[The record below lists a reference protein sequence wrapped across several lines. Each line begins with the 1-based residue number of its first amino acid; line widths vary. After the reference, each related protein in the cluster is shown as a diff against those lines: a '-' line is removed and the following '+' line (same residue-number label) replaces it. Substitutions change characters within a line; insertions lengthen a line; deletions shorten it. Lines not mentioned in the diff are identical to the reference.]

1 MLYATEDDSAEQGI
15 EEADVIQEETDA
27 SQPSDGG
34 QRQQR
39 TMEVDD
45 AGIHTAY
52 ANFCRV
58 SSTPEEFILDVGL
71 NVNPIVPSQAAV
83 KLSHRIIMNHF
94 TAKRLLGALSM
105 TLQQHE
111 QSFGVLETD
120 VRKRV
125 RQVD

>member
-1 MLYATEDDSAEQGI
+1 MLDFTENDSTDQAAD
-15 EEADVIQEETDA
+15 EADVTHDATDA

-39 TMEVDD
+39 TMEIDD
-45 AGIHTAY
+45 AGILAAY

-58 SSTPEEFILDVGL
+58 SSTPEELILDVGL
-71 NVNPIVPSQAAV
+71 NVNPFAPGQAAV

-94 TAKRLLGALSM
+94 NAKRLLGALSM
-105 TLQQHE
+105 ALQQHE
-111 QSFGVLETD
+111 KSFGVLETD